1 MGSSEKWATKHQAP
15 NGYILS
21 TPATVGLAPFLE
33 LGARGWGL
41 LTTCLD
47 FSSLLEFCMVK
58 IWLESFYLW
67 RPRPQPILAL
77 VKDCEQGRAGQLP
90 CKSQLP
96 SCPKEPPFPWRTQVA
111 PNDPALSALS
121 LGLFISC
128 MGGWDLT
135 TLTQGMAWPFSY
147 LPSLCRGQT
156 CQRMRAQL
164 YGCVIP
170 PTGLE
175 TPQLSLSP

>member
-33 LGARGWGL
+33 LGAGGWGL

-77 VKDCEQGRAGQLP
+77 VKDCAGQGWPASLQVTAALM
-90 CKSQLP
+90 SQG
-96 SCPKEPPFPWRTQVA
+96 A
-111 PNDPALSALS
+111 P
-121 LGLFISC
+121 
-128 MGGWDLT
+128 
-135 TLTQGMAWPFSY
+135 
-147 LPSLCRGQT
+147 
-156 CQRMRAQL
+156 
-164 YGCVIP
+164 IP
-170 PTGLE
+170 MENSG
-175 TPQLSLSP
+175 SP